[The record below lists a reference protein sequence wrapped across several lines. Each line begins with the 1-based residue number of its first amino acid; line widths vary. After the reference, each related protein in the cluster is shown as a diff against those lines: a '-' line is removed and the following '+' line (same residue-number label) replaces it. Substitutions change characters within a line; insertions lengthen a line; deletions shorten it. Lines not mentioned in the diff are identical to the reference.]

1 MANTNEVDYPAEATI
16 GDQWARGLTEESEEP
31 ILRSPRAELHHR
43 IADVAYRLY
52 LHRGKLHGHALED
65 WLAAES
71 LVLSEL
77 VMKRAGGL
85 RQWRRTTMI

>member
-1 MANTNEVDYPAEATI
+1 MANPNEVDYPAEATI
-16 GDQWARGLTEESEEP
+16 GDQWARGLTHESPEP
-31 ILRSPRAELHHR
+31 IGTSPISRAQLHHR
-43 IADVAYRLY
+43 ISDVAYRLY

-77 VMKRAGGL
+77 ITKRAGDYDNGEEP
-85 RQWRRTTMI
+85 Q